1 MERCNHCLAPASFS
15 YNTELPGVPK
25 MKFCSSTCQSV
36 YFTNT
41 PHQLVPESS
50 NDSPHQFV
58 LKSDISLPL
67 RTGGYSFSNMAVY
80 RGDGSKPFPRRAFY
94 VVYRHRTPF
103 QQHFMEYFLLDD
115 CSFSHPLPYYS
126 EEHRLEMLVMNDIQL
141 IQLVLQKDLEKFKV
155 KNLTELPDVLSATS
169 SQ

>member
-1 MERCNHCLAPASFS
+1 M
-15 YNTELPGVPK
+15 
-25 MKFCSSTCQSV
+25 MKFCSSACQSF
-36 YFTNT
+36 YLTNT
-41 PHQLVPESS
+41 PHQVPEPSK
-50 NDSPHQFV
+50 DSPHQFL

-67 RTGGYSFSNMAVY
+67 RTGGYSRSNMAVY
-80 RGDGSKPFPRRAFY
+80 LGDGSKPFPRRAFY

-126 EEHRLEMLVMNDIQL
+126 EENRLEMLLMNDIQL
-141 IQLVLQKDLEKFKV
+141 IQLVLQEELKKFKV
-155 KNLTELPDVLSATS
+155 KSLTELSNVLSATG